1 MATYKQYQ
9 CKHCGYTV
17 EANPKGHD
25 LMMAGEVYTY
35 LCKGCREIVD
45 VLTFPLGEKAEK
57 IKCPECGS
65 EKLELWNP
73 KNTRYW
79 YLFQR
84 HTLKSFIFHYKSQ
97 TSVTNPLVMR
107 G

>member
-9 CKHCGYTV
+9 CKQCGYTV

-35 LCKGCREIVD
+35 LCKECREIVD
-45 VLTFPLGEKAEK
+45 ALTFPLGEKSEK

-73 KNTRYW
+73 KTGKCPKCGGK
-79 YLFQR
+79 FEE
-84 HTLKSFIFHYKSQ
+84 TGM
-97 TSVTNPLVMR
+97 VMMVD
-107 G
+107 

>member
-17 EANPKGHD
+17 EASPKGHD
-25 LMMAGEVYTY
+25 LTMAGEVYTY
-35 LCKGCREIVD
+35 LCKECREIVD

-73 KNTRYW
+73 RKGKCPKCGGKLEETGM
-79 YLFQR
+79 
-84 HTLKSFIFHYKSQ
+84 
-97 TSVTNPLVMR
+97 VMMVD
-107 G
+107 